1 MDQIEKYRAVHS
13 LVNSKCL
20 TNFNYNYIQF
30 ISTIIVVVDLGY
42 LEAEI
47 SSLERINWVRRRNE
61 LEIGITFH

>member
-47 SSLERINWVRRRNE
+47 SSLERINWV
-61 LEIGITFH
+61 